1 MEQVRAVHI
10 GPGTL
15 RRGQSRK
22 SGEARTQA
30 LDGWGAVG
38 EGEQPKQSEKE
49 SGRSQAQALQPFAGA
64 VKQLPTESSIAGLAA
79 VQGGGSQS

>member
-22 SGEARTQA
+22 SGEAGTQA

-49 SGRSQAQALQPFAGA
+49 SGRSQAQALQPFAGSSA
-64 VKQLPTESSIAGLAA
+64 ICASRHLPHGPKDMFLTI
-79 VQGGGSQS
+79 